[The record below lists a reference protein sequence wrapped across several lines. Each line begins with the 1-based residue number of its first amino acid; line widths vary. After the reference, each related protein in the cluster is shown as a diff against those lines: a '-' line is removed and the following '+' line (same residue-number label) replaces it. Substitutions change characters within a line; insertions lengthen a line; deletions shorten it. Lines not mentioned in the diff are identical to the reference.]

1 MGKTQAVKDGNIKV
15 RFNLMNVVA
24 DESDGQS
31 ALKFYTD
38 YENIIS
44 FKIPRELIND
54 RKAVFKDKELG
65 YSCIYFLIGVD
76 NGKEKVYVG
85 KAGLRNGG
93 GSVMHRLREHIF
105 VSQASYEY
113 IWDRAIVFTCNN
125 NLWGDTEINALER
138 FFYWEIPS
146 ESRLNG
152 CEPNGD
158 KEAWEDLSPAIKQI
172 LFYLRYFKIKAFK
185 EKEEQ
190 LKEKVTEKGLADLN
204 LDEQKAWDLYK
215 DPRFFKSVDLLE
227 GQSRIPDITTPL
239 FIVKN
244 MLDLL
249 PAEIWNP
256 DTTFLDLACKG
267 GEFLQEIYERLMV
280 SESLQRKFPKTTA
293 RSMHILQNQIYG
305 IGLSEA
311 SKSLT
316 IDALDGYKDHVIT
329 ITRYTDRVNGKRDKG
344 NTPIVTKADG
354 TEETIRDVI
363 KEKFGKVKFDV
374 VVGNPPYNKGM
385 DIDFVNM
392 GYELS
397 KQFTCMITPA
407 KWQTAEANQR
417 ISSQMS
423 YGQFREKLVPHM
435 SYVCYFPN
443 SLDVF
448 NNVYQIDGLTYYL
461 IDKQKH
467 DVCTVKNVCDQIFKG
482 KGKIND
488 IMSKYGGGQQEIVVR
503 SLKNGESLLNIGAEI
518 IESLGVYRRFNPD
531 TYKRTLGVWTVWI
544 NNLIPGGQ
552 QVAVGGFLGVGKA
565 YITQTQNRP
574 DKNQIGAY
582 FSSNSKEECE
592 SYLSYMQTKFVRF
605 FLSCYYSKLT
615 GVICEQCFRFVPAP
629 PSGKFDHIYTDE
641 ELYKAFSLP
650 QKYIDVIEAVVKER
664 K

>member
-1 MGKTQAVKDGNIKV
+1 
-15 RFNLMNVVA
+15 
-24 DESDGQS
+24 
-31 ALKFYTD
+31 
-38 YENIIS
+38 
-44 FKIPRELIND
+44 
-54 RKAVFKDKELG
+54 
-65 YSCIYFLIGVD
+65 
-76 NGKEKVYVG
+76 
-85 KAGLRNGG
+85 
-93 GSVMHRLREHIF
+93 
-105 VSQASYEY
+105 
-113 IWDRAIVFTCNN
+113 
-125 NLWGDTEINALER
+125 
-138 FFYWEIPS
+138 
-146 ESRLNG
+146 
-152 CEPNGD
+152 
-158 KEAWEDLSPAIKQI
+158 
-172 LFYLRYFKIKAFK
+172 
-185 EKEEQ
+185 
-190 LKEKVTEKGLADLN
+190 
-204 LDEQKAWDLYK
+204 
-215 DPRFFKSVDLLE
+215 
-227 GQSRIPDITTPL
+227 
-239 FIVKN
+239 

-249 PAEIWNP
+249 PAEVWNP

-280 SESLQRKFPKTTA
+280 SESLQRKFPKTTT

-344 NTPIVTKADG
+344 NEPIVTKADG

-423 YGQFREKLVPHM
+423 YGQFREKLVHHM

-467 DVCTVKNVCDQIFKG
+467 DVCTVKNVCDQIFKD

-488 IMSKYGGGQQEIVVR
+488 IMSKYGGGG
-503 SLKNGESLLNIGAEI
+503 SKKLL
-518 IESLGVYRRFNPD
+518 F
-531 TYKRTLGVWTVWI
+531 
-544 NNLIPGGQ
+544 
-552 QVAVGGFLGVGKA
+552 AV
-565 YITQTQNRP
+565 
-574 DKNQIGAY
+574 
-582 FSSNSKEECE
+582 
-592 SYLSYMQTKFVRF
+592 
-605 FLSCYYSKLT
+605 
-615 GVICEQCFRFVPAP
+615 
-629 PSGKFDHIYTDE
+629 
-641 ELYKAFSLP
+641 
-650 QKYIDVIEAVVKER
+650 
-664 K
+664 

>member
-1 MGKTQAVKDGNIKV
+1 MGKTSAVKDGNIKV
-15 RFNLMNVVA
+15 RFDLMDVVT

-76 NGKEKVYVG
+76 NEKEKEKVYVG

-190 LKEKVTEKGLADLN
+190 LKEKVTEKGLTDLN

-239 FIVKN
+239 FIVKD

-280 SESLQRKFPKTTA
+280 SESLQRKFPKTTT

-311 SKSLT
+311 SRSLT

-329 ITRYTDRVNGKRDKG
+329 IKRYTDRVNGKRDKG
-344 NTPIVTKADG
+344 NEPIVTKADG

-435 SYVCYFPN
+435 SYVCFYPN
-443 SLDVF
+443 ASDVF
-448 NNVYQIDGLTYYL
+448 NIGLKGGITYFVL
-461 IDKQKH
+461 DKEYNNNE
-467 DVCTVKNVCDQIFKG
+467 TVIRNCLTKQPLFNSIKKRSLSPSTTLFNIGDEIVAYC
-482 KGKIND
+482 
-488 IMSKYGGGQQEIVVR
+488 GGGVQLQE
-503 SLKNGESLLNIGAEI
+503 
-518 IESLGVYRRFNPD
+518 
-531 TYKRTLGVWTVWI
+531 
-544 NNLIPGGQ
+544 
-552 QVAVGGFLGVGKA
+552 
-565 YITQTQNRP
+565 
-574 DKNQIGAY
+574 
-582 FSSNSKEECE
+582 
-592 SYLSYMQTKFVRF
+592 
-605 FLSCYYSKLT
+605 
-615 GVICEQCFRFVPAP
+615 
-629 PSGKFDHIYTDE
+629 
-641 ELYKAFSLP
+641 
-650 QKYIDVIEAVVKER
+650 
-664 K
+664 

>member
-1 MGKTQAVKDGNIKV
+1 MGKTSKVKDGNIKV
-15 RFNLMNVVA
+15 RFDLMDVVA

-38 YENIIS
+38 YENVIS

-190 LKEKVTEKGLADLN
+190 LKEKVTEKGLTDLN

-239 FIVKN
+239 FIVKD

-329 ITRYTDRVNGKRDKG
+329 ITRYIDRVNGKRDKG
-344 NTPIVTKADG
+344 NTPIITKADG

-435 SYVCYFPN
+435 SYVCFYPDCKDIFDIGQRDGITYFR
-443 SLDVF
+443 LDRNKQDADCYVK
-448 NNVYQIDGLTYYL
+448 NQSYL
-461 IDKQKH
+461 QKH
-467 DVCTVKNVCDQIFKG
+467 FDTDYVK
-482 KGKIND
+482 
-488 IMSKYGGGQQEIVVR
+488 R
-503 SLKNGESLLNIGAEI
+503 SICNRESLLNIGDEI
-518 IESLGVYRRFNPD
+518 VKHLGDYKPFNFIFDRGKYCVYTNSQCPVGG
-531 TYKRTLGVWTVWI
+531 GVG
-544 NNLIPGGQ
+544 GGQ
-552 QVAVGGFLGVGKA
+552 DMEDMHLVQMEKHSISVCLA
-565 YITQTQNRP
+565 
-574 DKNQIGAY
+574 
-582 FSSNSKEECE
+582 
-592 SYLSYMQTKFVRF
+592 
-605 FLSCYYSKLT
+605 
-615 GVICEQCFRFVPAP
+615 
-629 PSGKFDHIYTDE
+629 
-641 ELYKAFSLP
+641 
-650 QKYIDVIEAVVKER
+650 
-664 K
+664 